1 MTCKNKFSIL
11 QVVFFLLL
19 LPLYFLKQYLMRLNR
34 LLYALLLVITMQ
46 SFSLA
51 QEREV
56 SGSVKDA
63 SGEPLFGAAV
73 MVEGGR

>member
-1 MTCKNKFSIL
+1 
-11 QVVFFLLL
+11 
-19 LPLYFLKQYLMRLNR
+19 MRLNR

-56 SGSVKDA
+56 SGSVKDVN
-63 SGEPLFGAAV
+63 GDPLFGAAV
-73 MVEGGR
+73 VVEGNDPKITLLIPEDEINNNPNIR

>member
-1 MTCKNKFSIL
+1 
-11 QVVFFLLL
+11 
-19 LPLYFLKQYLMRLNR
+19 MRLNR

-73 MVEGGR
+73 MVEGGVRVPEPIWMVNLPLR

>member
-1 MTCKNKFSIL
+1 
-11 QVVFFLLL
+11 
-19 LPLYFLKQYLMRLNR
+19 MRLNR

-56 SGSVKDA
+56 SGSVKDVN
-63 SGEPLFGAAV
+63 GDPLFGAAV
-73 MVEGGR
+73 VVEGGDPKITLQIPEDEINNNPNIR